1 MSVATLDTTLKQ
13 EFYRIFESLHKKD
26 REFIEI
32 VMADKALSSLGYC
45 EHLKKPIQWY
55 HI

>member
-1 MSVATLDTTLKQ
+1 MKMSVATLDTTLKQ

-32 VMADKALSSLGYC
+32 VMADKALSSLGSRTS
-45 EHLKKPIQWY
+45 
-55 HI
+55 